1 MVFVLLKVVFIRIIL
16 NECVH
21 CKEQRNYKVKLKY
34 TCIVEIIACPLGRIM
49 KFGESNSGY
58 S

>member
-1 MVFVLLKVVFIRIIL
+1 MVFVLLKVGFIRIIL
-16 NECVH
+16 NECVQ

-34 TCIVEIIACPLGRIM
+34 TCVVEIIVCPLGRI
-49 KFGESNSGY
+49 KFSESNSGY